1 MVDFTAAALSSET
14 TLISP
19 FLINYRYEP
28 WTSFNWH
35 PIDNILPQDWRISHK
50 DTQGMVKTM
59 KDIWKTVQ
67 QNIEHS
73 QEI

>member
-14 TLISP
+14 TLASP
-19 FLINYRYEP
+19 FLIDYRYEP
-28 WTSFNWH
+28 QTSFNWH
-35 PIDNILPQDWRISHK
+35 PIDNTLPQDQRISHENA
-50 DTQGMVKTM
+50 QGMVKIMEYT
-59 KDIWKTVQ
+59 WKTVQ